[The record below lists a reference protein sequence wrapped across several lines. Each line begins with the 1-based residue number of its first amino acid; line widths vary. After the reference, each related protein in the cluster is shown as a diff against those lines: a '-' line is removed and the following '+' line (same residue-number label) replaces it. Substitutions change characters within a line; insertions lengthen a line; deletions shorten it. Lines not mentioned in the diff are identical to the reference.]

1 MRNNPKFITEPY
13 FVRQLDDAAE
23 SLLKD
28 YSIGRLL
35 VDGDNR
41 FFAADIMELFYELI
55 RDNGGSPDIYFRIKN
70 EFLDTNEFY
79 APGAVYSE
87 QDIYALLRNP
97 HIARNEEALVKPL
110 KKKGA

>member
-1 MRNNPKFITEPY
+1 MFFSAIAPTKRRARNKSEITGPP
-13 FVRQLDDAAE
+13 
-23 SLLKD
+23 SKD

-55 RDNGGSPDIYFRIKN
+55 RDNGGRPDIYADIRN

-79 APGAVYSE
+79 APGAVYS
-87 QDIYALLRNP
+87 QQNIYALLRNP

-110 KKKGA
+110 KNIGT